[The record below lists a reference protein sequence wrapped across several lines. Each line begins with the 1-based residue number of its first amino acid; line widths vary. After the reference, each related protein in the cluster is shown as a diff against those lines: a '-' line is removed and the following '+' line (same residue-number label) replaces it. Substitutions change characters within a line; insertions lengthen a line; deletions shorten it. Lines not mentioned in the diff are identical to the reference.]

1 MSDLKRLELKCVELY
16 DSQKGTELFEAMKKI
31 RTIGFCVATSWSV
44 DEVSIAR
51 SCYYQGRIF
60 QFVGNYRYLIMPYQ
74 DIELIDE
81 LSYSN
86 IEQFLPKQHSKQAN
100 CALDVNKKSL
110 KAQFEYD

>member
-1 MSDLKRLELKCVELY
+1 MSNLKRLDLKCVELY
-16 DSQKGTELFEAMKKI
+16 GLQKGVELFEAMKKI
-31 RTIGFCVATSWSV
+31 RDMDFCVATSWDV
-44 DEVSIAR
+44 NEVSIAR

-60 QFVGNYRYLIMPYQ
+60 KFAGNHRYLIMPYQ
-74 DIELIDE
+74 DVELIDE